1 MIKFL
6 DKTKNRFRS
15 VIFAATILAVASVLS
30 RLLGLLRD
38 RLLAGSFGAG
48 NTLDVY
54 YAAFR
59 LPDLIYNLLIMGAL
73 SAGFI
78 PVFVS
83 LWPARQQPEPQAM
96 AGGHKDKDSNQEA
109 WHFVNSV
116 LNILLIGLLLLGAL
130 FFILAP
136 SLMKLITP
144 GFDDAKLALTVLMT
158 RLMFLSPILLGISAI
173 FGGVLQSLKRFLAFS
188 LAPIF
193 YNLGIIGG
201 ILFLVPR
208 FGVVGLAYGV
218 LLGGFL
224 HLLIQSAPIWLSD
237 FKYQP
242 IIDWKNEG
250 VKRLAKMII
259 PRTLTLAVSQL
270 NFLAIT
276 VLASILT
283 AGSLAIF
290 NLSYN
295 IWTFPLGVFAGSLAM
310 AVFPTLSENVAK
322 KDWPAFAANFSA
334 NFRQIS
340 FLVMP
345 ISVFFIVLANPIV
358 RVILGT
364 GKFGETDVILT
375 VKSLIFL
382 SVGLLAES
390 LILLLTR
397 GFFAFDD
404 TKTPFWLGLFSS
416 MVRISGAWFFSL
428 YFGVAGLALGYALG
442 GVLYM
447 LLLWIWLHKKIGN
460 LNEGEILFSLFKMAV
475 ASLLAASVVWV
486 LWQALVLRFPSV
498 ATQAILLQGFIAGLA
513 GMLVYFLAGLT
524 LRLSEATL
532 LWQKIKGRLFFDN
545 NLN

>member
-1 MIKFL
+1 MVNFL
-6 DKTKNRFRS
+6 DKINNRSRS

-48 NTLDVY
+48 DTLDIY

-59 LPDLIYNLLIMGAL
+59 LPDLIYNLLVMGAL

-83 LWPARQQPEPQAM
+83 LWNRDEN
-96 AGGHKDKDSNQEA
+96 DKQSA
-109 WHFVNSV
+109 WQFVSSV
-116 LNILLIGLLLLGAL
+116 LNVLLAGLLLLGAL

-136 SLMKLITP
+136 YLMKLITP
-144 GFDDAKLALTVLMT
+144 GFDGEKLALTVLMT

-193 YNLGIIGG
+193 YNLGIIFG

-208 FGVVGLAYGV
+208 FGILGLAYGV
-218 LLGGFL
+218 LLGGFF
-224 HLLIQSAPIWLSD
+224 HLLIQSAPVWFSD

-242 IIDWKNEG
+242 IIDWGNEG
-250 VKRLAKMII
+250 VRRLARMIV
-259 PRTLTLAVSQL
+259 PRALTLAISQL

-276 VLASILT
+276 VIASTLAV
-283 AGSLAIF
+283 GSLAIF

-322 KDWPAFAANFSA
+322 KDWLGFAANFSV

-364 GKFGETDVILT
+364 GKFGASDVMST
-375 VKSLIFL
+375 VNSLIFL
-382 SVGLLAES
+382 SIGLLAES

-397 GFFAFDD
+397 SFFAFDD

-416 MVRISGAWFFSL
+416 VARIGGAWFFSL

-442 GVLYM
+442 GILYM
-447 LLLWIWLHKKIGN
+447 LLLWIWLHKKVGN
-460 LNEGEILFSLFKMAV
+460 LNEGEIFFGLFKMAV
-475 ASLLAASVVWV
+475 ASLLAASVIWA
-486 LWQALVLRFPSV
+486 LWQILILKFPST
-498 ATQAILLQGFIAGLA
+498 ATQTILLQGFVVGLA
-513 GMLVYFLAGLT
+513 GILVYFLAGLI
-524 LRLSEATL
+524 LRLRETIL
-532 LWQKIKGRLFFDN
+532 LWRKIKGLLFFDN
-545 NLN
+545 KLNQ

>member
-6 DKTKNRFRS
+6 DKTNNRSGS

-38 RLLAGSFGAG
+38 RLLAGIFGAG
-48 NTLDVY
+48 DTLDVY

-83 LWPARQQPEPQAM
+83 LWNRGEN
-96 AGGHKDKDSNQEA
+96 DKQGA
-109 WHFVNSV
+109 WRFVSSV
-116 LNILLIGLLLLGAL
+116 LNILLIGLLLLGVL

-136 SLMKLITP
+136 FLMKLITP
-144 GFDDAKLALTVLMT
+144 GFDGEKLTLTVSMT

-173 FGGVLQSLKRFLAFS
+173 FGGILQSLKRFLAFS

-193 YNLGIIGG
+193 YNLGIIFG

-208 FGVVGLAYGV
+208 FGVLGLAYGV
-218 LLGGFL
+218 LLGGFF
-224 HLLIQSAPIWLSD
+224 HLLVQSAPIWFSD

-242 IIDWKNEG
+242 IIDWGNEG
-250 VKRLAKMII
+250 VRRLAKMMI
-259 PRTLTLAVSQL
+259 PRALTLAVSQL

-276 VLASILT
+276 ILASTLT
-283 AGSLAIF
+283 VGSLAIF

-322 KDWPAFAANFSA
+322 KDWPGFAANFSA

-345 ISVFFIVLANPIV
+345 ISVFFIVLASPII

-404 TKTPFWLGLFSS
+404 TKTPFWLGLISS
-416 MVRISGAWFFSL
+416 VIRVSGAWLFSL

-442 GVLYM
+442 GILYM
-447 LLLWIWLHKKIGN
+447 LLLWIWLHKKVGN

-475 ASLLAASVVWV
+475 ASLLSASVVWV
-486 LWQALVLRFPSV
+486 LWQSLALKFPST
-498 ATQAILLQGFIAGLA
+498 ATQTILLQGFVAGLA
-513 GMLVYFLAGLT
+513 GILVYFLAGLI
-524 LRLSEATL
+524 LGLSETTL

-545 NLN
+545 NLNQ

>member
-1 MIKFL
+1 MIKSSS
-6 DKTKNRFRS
+6 KTSNGSRGI
-15 VIFAATILAVASVLS
+15 IFAATILAVASVLS

-48 NTLDVY
+48 DTLDVY

-83 LWPARQQPEPQAM
+83 LWNRNENE
-96 AGGHKDKDSNQEA
+96 KQEA
-109 WHFVNSV
+109 WRFVSSI

-144 GFDDAKLALTVLMT
+144 GFDGEKLALTVLMT
-158 RLMFLSPILLGISAI
+158 RLMFLSPIFLGVSAI
-173 FGGVLQSLKRFLAFS
+173 FGGILQSLKRFLAFS

-193 YNLGIIGG
+193 YNLGIIFG

-208 FGVVGLAYGV
+208 FGILGLAYGV

-224 HLLIQSAPIWLSD
+224 HLLIQSAPIWFSD

-242 IIDWKNEG
+242 IIDWGNEG
-250 VKRLAKMII
+250 VIRLAKMII
-259 PRTLTLAVSQL
+259 PRALTLAVSQL

-276 VLASILT
+276 VLASTLT
-283 AGSLAIF
+283 VGSLAIF

-322 KDWPAFAANFSA
+322 KDWSGFAANFSA

-340 FLVMP
+340 FFVMP
-345 ISVFFIVLANPIV
+345 ISVFFIVLASPIIL
-358 RVILGT
+358 VILGT
-364 GKFGETDVILT
+364 GKFGAADVILT

-416 MVRISGAWFFSL
+416 MVRIGGAWFFSF

-442 GVLYM
+442 GILYM
-447 LLLWIWLHKKIGN
+447 LLLWFWLHKKVGN
-460 LNEGEILFSLFKMAV
+460 LNDGEILFSLFKMAV
-475 ASLLAASVVWV
+475 ASLLAGSVVWV
-486 LWQALVLRFPSV
+486 FWQIAVLRFPSA
-498 ATQAILLQGFIAGLA
+498 ATQVILFQGFIAGLA
-513 GMLVYFLAGLT
+513 GIFVYFFAGLILG
-524 LRLSEATL
+524 LRETIL
-532 LWQKIKGRLFFDN
+532 LWQKTKTRFFINN

>member
-1 MIKFL
+1 MVKFL
-6 DKTKNRFRS
+6 DKTNSRSGS

-48 NTLDVY
+48 DTLDIY

-96 AGGHKDKDSNQEA
+96 AGGNRDENEKESA
-109 WHFVNSV
+109 WRFVSSI
-116 LNILLIGLLLLGAL
+116 LNILLIGLLLLGVL

-136 SLMKLITP
+136 FLMKLITP
-144 GFDDAKLALTVLMT
+144 GFDGEKLALTVLMT

-173 FGGVLQSLKRFLAFS
+173 FGGILQSLKRFLAFS

-193 YNLGIIGG
+193 YNLGIIFG

-208 FGVVGLAYGV
+208 FGVLGLAWGV
-218 LLGGFL
+218 LLGGLL
-224 HLLIQSAPIWLSD
+224 HLVIQSAPIWFSD

-250 VKRLAKMII
+250 VRRLAKMII
-259 PRTLTLAVSQL
+259 PRALTLAVSQL

-276 VLASILT
+276 ILASTLT
-283 AGSLAIF
+283 VGSLAIF

-322 KDWPAFAANFSA
+322 KDWPGFASNFSA

-345 ISVFFIVLANPIV
+345 ISVFFIVLASPII

-364 GKFGETDVILT
+364 GKFGETDIILT
-375 VKSLIFL
+375 VNSLIFL
-382 SVGLLAES
+382 SIGLLAES

-416 MVRISGAWFFSL
+416 AARIGGAWFFSL

-442 GVLYM
+442 GILYM
-447 LLLWIWLHKKIGN
+447 LLLWIALHKKVGN

-486 LWQALVLRFPSV
+486 LWQALIFKFPSM
-498 ATQAILLQGFIAGLA
+498 AIQTILLQGFAAGLA
-513 GMLVYFLAGLT
+513 GVFVYFLAGLALQ
-524 LRLSEATL
+524 LREATW

-545 NLN
+545 NLS

>member
-6 DKTKNRFRS
+6 GKTDNRS
-15 VIFAATILAVASVLS
+15 GSIIFAATILAVASVLS

-38 RLLAGSFGAG
+38 RLLAGNFGAG
-48 NTLDVY
+48 DTLDVY

-59 LPDLIYNLLIMGAL
+59 LPDLIYNLLVMGAL

-83 LWPARQQPEPQAM
+83 LWNKNEEGNKETWR
-96 AGGHKDKDSNQEA
+96 
-109 WHFVNSV
+109 FVSSV
-116 LNILLIGLLLLGAL
+116 LNILLIGLLVLGTL

-136 SLMKLITP
+136 FLMKLITP
-144 GFDDAKLALTVLMT
+144 GFDSAKLALTVLMT
-158 RLMFLSPILLGISAI
+158 RLMFLSPILLGVSAI

-193 YNLGIIGG
+193 YNLGIILG

-208 FGVVGLAYGV
+208 FGVLGLAFGV

-224 HLLIQSAPIWLSD
+224 HLLIQSAPIWFSD

-242 IIDWKNEG
+242 IIDWGNEG
-250 VKRLAKMII
+250 VRRLAKMII
-259 PRTLTLAVSQL
+259 PRALTLAISQL

-276 VLASILT
+276 VLASTLT
-283 AGSLAIF
+283 VGSLAIF

-322 KDWPAFAANFSA
+322 KDWPGFAANFSE

-340 FLVMP
+340 FLIMP
-345 ISVFFIVLANPIV
+345 ISAFFIVLAGPIV

-364 GKFGETDVILT
+364 GKFGAMDMILA

-382 SVGLLAES
+382 SLGLLAES
-390 LILLLTR
+390 LILLLAR

-404 TKTPFWLGLFSS
+404 TQTPFWLGLFSS
-416 MVRISGAWFFSL
+416 IIRISGAWFFSL
-428 YFGVAGLALGYALG
+428 SFGVAGLALGYALG
-442 GVLYM
+442 GILYM
-447 LLLWIWLHKKIGN
+447 ILLWAWLHKKVGN
-460 LNEGEILFSLFKMAV
+460 LNEGEILLSLFKMVV
-475 ASLLAASVVWV
+475 ASLLAASVVWIS
-486 LWQALVLRFPSV
+486 WQTLALKFPSA
-498 ATQAILLQGFIAGLA
+498 ATQVILLQGFIAGLA
-513 GMLVYFLAGLT
+513 GILVYFLAGLVLQ
-524 LRLSEATL
+524 LRETTW
-532 LWQKIKGRLFFDN
+532 LWQKIKGQLFFDN
-545 NLN
+545 NLK

>member
-1 MIKFL
+1 MINFL
-6 DKTKNRFRS
+6 SKTSSRS
-15 VIFAATILAVASVLS
+15 RGVIFAATILAVASVLS

-48 NTLDVY
+48 DTLDIY

-83 LWPARQQPEPQAM
+83 LWNKKEE
-96 AGGHKDKDSNQEA
+96 GSKDA
-109 WHFVNSV
+109 WRFVSSV
-116 LNILLIGLLLLGAL
+116 LNILLIGLLLLGTL

-136 SLMKLITP
+136 YLMKLITP
-144 GFDDAKLALTVLMT
+144 GFDGEKLELTILMT
-158 RLMFLSPILLGISAI
+158 RLMFLSPILLGVSAI

-193 YNLGIIGG
+193 YNLGIIFS

-208 FGVVGLAYGV
+208 FGILGLAFGV
-218 LLGGFL
+218 LLGGFF
-224 HLLIQSAPIWLSD
+224 HLLIQSAPIWFSD

-242 IIDWKNEG
+242 IIDWGNEG

-259 PRTLTLAVSQL
+259 PRALTLAVSQL

-276 VLASILT
+276 VLASSL
-283 AGSLAIF
+283 AVGSLAIF
-290 NLSYN
+290 NLTYN

-310 AVFPTLSENVAK
+310 AVFPALSENVAK
-322 KDWPAFAANFSA
+322 KDWPGFAVNFSA
-334 NFRQIS
+334 NLRQIS

-345 ISVFFIVLANPIV
+345 ISVFFIVLASPII

-364 GKFGETDVILT
+364 GKFGAADVSLT
-375 VKSLIFL
+375 VNSLIFL

-397 GFFAFDD
+397 CFFAFDD
-404 TKTPFWLGLFSS
+404 TKTPFWLGLVSS
-416 MVRISGAWFFSL
+416 VVRIGGAWFFSL

-442 GVLYM
+442 GILYM
-447 LLLWIWLHKKIGN
+447 MLLWIWLHKKVGN

-475 ASLLAASVVWV
+475 ASLLAGSVVWI
-486 LWQALVLRFPSV
+486 LWQVLVLKFPSA
-498 ATQAILLQGFIAGLA
+498 ATQVILLQGSVAGLA
-513 GMLVYFLAGLT
+513 GILVYFLAGLA
-524 LRLSEATL
+524 LRLGETIL